1 MAGIMADHNVEG
13 HFVVLLR
20 LWTSDAWRA
29 VWESLQLEVESFERL
44 GIPHDTSDHDLW
56 QLCQRH
62 EIILLTANRNDEGPH
77 SLEATIRT
85 LTVPLACPSGFPPF
99 KRNTLSKIWLVGS
112 RTVSSLRLTVTSLI
126 SRCVRLRHYAQ
137 LVKVYGAPPANDTRY
152 SPAECIRTIVNDV
165 VGNPDP
171 KYISTSYV
179 ELDVDSQ
186 LTFVQLVCQHH
197 EQC

>member
-62 EIILLTANRNDEGPH
+62 KIILLTANRNDEGPH

-85 LTVPLACPSGFPPF
+85 LTVP
-99 KRNTLSKIWLVGS
+99 
-112 RTVSSLRLTVTSLI
+112 SSLPVLTIADPELVLASRDYAERVAIQVLQYLLDLDHFRGVGRL
-126 SRCVRLRHYAQ
+126 
-137 LVKVYGAPPANDTRY
+137 
-152 SPAECIRTIVNDV
+152 
-165 VGNPDP
+165 
-171 KYISTSYV
+171 
-179 ELDVDSQ
+179 
-186 LTFVQLVCQHH
+186 FVP
-197 EQC
+197 

>member
-62 EIILLTANRNDEGPH
+62 EIVLLTANRNDEGPH

-85 LTVPLACPSGFPPF
+85 LTVP
-99 KRNTLSKIWLVGS
+99 
-112 RTVSSLRLTVTSLI
+112 SSLPVLTVADPELVLASRDYAERVAFKCYSISWTS
-126 SRCVRLRHYAQ
+126 
-137 LVKVYGAPPANDTRY
+137 
-152 SPAECIRTIVNDV
+152 TIF
-165 VGNPDP
+165 VG
-171 KYISTSYV
+171 
-179 ELDVDSQ
+179 
-186 LTFVQLVCQHH
+186 
-197 EQC
+197 